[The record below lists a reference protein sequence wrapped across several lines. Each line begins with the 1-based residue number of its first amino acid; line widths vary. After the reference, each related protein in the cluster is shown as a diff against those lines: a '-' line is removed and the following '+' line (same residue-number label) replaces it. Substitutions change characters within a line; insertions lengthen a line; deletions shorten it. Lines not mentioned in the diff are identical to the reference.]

1 MNNTIEYILKLRD
14 QFSQA
19 LKGANDQLKDVEK
32 QAEKTQSSF
41 NGIGSVLGR
50 IGGAV
55 AVGALAKKIFDLG
68 VNAEQTRT
76 SFEVMLGSVEHADYL
91 IGQLKD
97 FAARTPFDSDLM
109 QKSAKTLLQF
119 GIAADDIMPTISQL
133 GDVSGGNAQNFE
145 GLALAFGQVKSAG
158 RLMGQEVLQMINAG
172 FNPLQE
178 ISRTTGKSMAQL
190 KKDME
195 NGKISFEMVA
205 KAMETATS
213 KGGKFFGM
221 MDKQSQTVGGRVS
234 TLIDNLTELGRKIA
248 AAVLPTIGKLVE
260 ILIKLVDWVDK
271 NSAMIKGLAVAF
283 GVYWVSNLLLAETAT
298 LGFAGAL
305 RILNTAMLTLQAN
318 PFIAILAG
326 VVGGFVALKSAYDD
340 MISANKEMHATAF
353 ELQQAEQGALK
364 WLREKTAELQKQKG
378 LTESMAIDQA
388 IKAGKSKLIQD
399 LITTKGQFERAMF
412 TGDTENQI
420 KYGKLYEQTLAQQKL
435 LSSSG
440 LLGRVKQTIAGQKA
454 GQMGDGSTA
463 LDSKIGSVVGT
474 APKVFNI
481 NINKLVE
488 QLKVETTTLK
498 ESAIEVEQQLTKV
511 LINALNNAQIA
522 ID

>member
-32 QAEKTQSSF
+32 QAEKTQSAFGS
-41 NGIGSVLGR
+41 IGKA
-50 IGGAV
+50 IGGI
-55 AVGALAKKIFDLG
+55 AVGAAI
-68 VNAEQTRT
+68 T
-76 SFEVMLGSVEHADYL
+76 SIGKNVVDTLSEFEKFGAVLKNTLGSESAANMAMKQIVDFASKTPFQVDELTGSFVKLANRGFVPTMKEMENLGDLASSLGKPFDQLVEALLDAQTGEFERLKEFGIKASKAGDKITFMFKGQKTVVKNTESAIKDYVL
-91 IGQLKD
+91 SLGKMNGVQGAMGAISKTTGGQISNLQDKLTQLWLQIGQKLKP
-97 FAARTPFDSDLM
+97 AIS
-109 QKSAKTLLQF
+109 SAIDTF
-119 GIAADDIMPTISQL
+119 
-133 GDVSGGNAQNFE
+133 
-145 GLALAFGQVKSAG
+145 
-158 RLMGQEVLQMINAG
+158 
-172 FNPLQE
+172 
-178 ISRTTGKSMAQL
+178 
-190 KKDME
+190 
-195 NGKISFEMVA
+195 
-205 KAMETATS
+205 S
-213 KGGKFFGM
+213 K
-221 MDKQSQTVGGRVS
+221 
-234 TLIDNLTELGRKIA
+234 LIDVLSNLI
-248 AAVLPTIGKLVE
+248 
-260 ILIKLVDWVDK
+260 DWISK
-271 NSAMIKGLAVAF
+271 NSAIIKGLAVAF
-283 GVYWVSNLLLAETAT
+283 GVYWVSNLLLAEGAT

-305 RILNTAMLTLQAN
+305 RVLNGALLTLQAN
-318 PFIAILAG
+318 PFIAVLAG

-340 MISANKEMHATAF
+340 MVQSAKDMHATAQ
-353 ELQQAEQGALK
+353 ELADAEQGALK

-378 LTESMAIDQA
+378 LTESIAIDQA

-399 LITTKGQFERAMF
+399 VINTKAQFERALF

-440 LLGRVKQTIAGQKA
+440 LLGRVKQTITEQKA

-511 LINALNNAQIA
+511 LINALNNAQTA